1 LVYFLSCHGGC
12 NCFNDRPA
20 AVNADVPAAAAQ
32 SAPAETAPA
41 RRIVEASGIKPALP
55 EPPQAAPPAAPPPP
69 VQTPAAAPAP
79 AGARQAVVPVPAPSP
94 GLVAKIGAKGIITE
108 QDLTDFSAAES
119 CYGSDAINSRKAGF
133 MRMLEAAVT
142 EEVLEREAGIVL
154 SAGDYQKELDRID
167 RETRAPEVLDC
178 IKKYFLFEK
187 GAGFRGD
194 GRRRYERVY
203 LRKHVLGPLNSNFI
217 KTDKRVQG
225 EVFRTRDKVL
235 EKAGQ
240 GVAFADLAREFG
252 LDYSTHT
259 YTLEE
264 PAGGKEKGPEPPRPD
279 RRWSPF
285 EKQFI
290 EDNLKNLAPGQMKP
304 DPVDSQDFQFV
315 RLLSNADGK
324 YYFES
329 MVLKRKTMEQYY
341 AALRKFPSKI
351 YDDELRSWL
360 TGMPNHPMVRIL
372 GLE

>member
-1 LVYFLSCHGGC
+1 M
-12 NCFNDRPA
+12 
-20 AVNADVPAAAAQ
+20 
-32 SAPAETAPA
+32 
-41 RRIVEASGIKPALP
+41 RRTVEASGIKPALP
-55 EPPQAAPPAAPPPP
+55 EPPQEATPTAPPPP
-69 VQTPAAAPAP
+69 VQAPPAAPAP
-79 AGARQAVVPVPAPSP
+79 AGAGQAAASVPAPAP
-94 GLVAKIGAKGIITE
+94 GLVAKIGARGVITE
-108 QDLTDFSAAES
+108 QDLTDFSAAEG

-142 EEVLEREAGIVL
+142 EEVLEREAGIAL
-154 SAGDYQKELDRID
+154 SPDDYQKELDRID

-203 LRKHVLGPLNSNFI
+203 LRKHVLSPLSSKFI

-225 EVFRTRDKVL
+225 EVFEIRDKVL
-235 EKAGQ
+235 EKAGK
-240 GVAFADLAREFG
+240 GAAFTDLAREFG

-264 PAGGKEKGPEPPRPD
+264 PAGGNEKGSEPPRPD

-290 EDNLKNLAPGQMKP
+290 EENLKNLAPGQMKP
-304 DPVDSQDFQFV
+304 EPVDSQNFQFV

-329 MVLKRKTMEQYY
+329 MILKRKTMEQYY
-341 AALRKFPSKI
+341 ASLRKLPSKI
-351 YDDELRSWL
+351 YDDELKAWL
-360 TGMPNHPMVRIL
+360 LGMPDHPMVRIL
-372 GLE
+372 GFSLE